1 MDMTLDTLL
10 SVTVREPD
18 ASIRLEARHRWD
30 KIAKPVDGL
39 GRFEEIVC
47 RIAAMLG
54 DPVPDLSKKALIIMC
69 ADNGVTKEGVAQ
81 TDQSVTGKVAA
92 LMGQGLSSVGI
103 MARGYPVD
111 IIPVDVGINSDFVPA
126 GVTGRKVSKGTADLM
141 KTAAMSEEECLRGIE
156 AGMQAVKQ
164 CADRGY
170 RIIAT
175 GEMGIGNSTSSTAL
189 LCALTGAAPEE
200 IVGSGAGLP
209 PGGVRHKLG
218 VIQESLRVHF
228 HGRTCGITSCPADAF
243 DALRRVGG
251 LDIAALTG
259 VFLQGAL
266 SRIPIVIDGLIS
278 AAAALCAERIAK
290 GCREYMIA
298 SHRGRG
304 AGTMEALSR
313 LHLTPVIDADLALG
327 EGSGAVML
335 LPLLDMAMALYRD
348 GTLFSEAGI
357 SQYER
362 FRT

>member
-10 SVTVREPD
+10 SSAVRKPD
-18 ASIRLEARHRWD
+18 ESIRTAARHRWD
-30 KIAKPVDGL
+30 RIAKPVDGL

-47 RIAAMLG
+47 RIAAMLR

-69 ADNGVTKEGVAQ
+69 ADNGVTREGVAQ

-92 LMGQGLSSVGI
+92 LMGQGRSSVGI
-103 MARGYPVD
+103 MTSGYPVD
-111 IIPVDVGINSDFVPA
+111 IFPVDVGMNSDLVPE
-126 GVTGRKVSKGTADLM
+126 GVTDRKVKKGTADLM

-156 AGMQAVKQ
+156 AGMEAVKQ
-164 CADRGY
+164 CAERGY

-209 PGGVRHKLG
+209 RSGVQHKLG
-218 VIQESLRVHF
+218 VIQEALRVHF
-228 HGRTCGITSCPADAF
+228 DGRICGDSSRPEDAF

-251 LDIAALTG
+251 LDIAALAG
-259 VFLQGAL
+259 VFLQGAV
-266 SRIPIVIDGLIS
+266 SGIPIVIDGLIS
-278 AAAALCAERIAK
+278 AAAALCAERIVK
-290 GCREYMIA
+290 GCRAYMIA

-304 AGTMEALSR
+304 RGTMEALSR
-313 LHLTPVIDADLALG
+313 LELTPVIDADLALG

-335 LPLLDMAMALYRD
+335 LPLLDMAMALYRN
-348 GTLFSEAGI
+348 GTSFSEAGI
-357 SQYER
+357 CRYER
-362 FRT
+362 FHA